1 MPTMLRFTL
10 VCVACA
16 APLYANDATLL
27 FVVSQ
32 KGTKKQIGCRWLDR
46 AKVFEDEL
54 LTERYKMHTLLY
66 YEFVLRV

>member
-1 MPTMLRFTL
+1 VLQVLSRCMPAMLGF
-10 VCVACA
+10 
-16 APLYANDATLL
+16 TLL

-46 AKVFEDEL
+46 AKVFEDAL
-54 LTERYKMHTLLY
+54 VTEQYKMHTLLY